1 MEIMEIY
8 LLRWPENWRLRLKRA
23 AMPWLFQGR
32 EITSEIGKKPVRVSE
47 KVEIWH
53 TSKSICAKKNT
64 ST

>member
-32 EITSEIGKKPVRVSE
+32 EITSEIEEALLQLIHMYK
-47 KVEIWH
+47 H
-53 TSKSICAKKNT
+53 N
-64 ST
+64 